1 VTRLRVFVAALAAA
15 GGMFAMV
22 GAQPA
27 GAIIINVS
35 LLEGGPPSAPPPPG
49 DLLSLCLRVR
59 PAPANCI
66 SI

>member
-1 VTRLRVFVAALAAA
+1 
-15 GGMFAMV
+15 MFAMV